1 MAFLSSLNIAAS
13 GMAAERLRLD
23 VISQN
28 VANAKTTR
36 TEDGTPYRR
45 QVVLFSENKGF
56 NSVLEETIAKRKEKI
71 AGGVPANTVSA
82 TKNKGVLVTEIVEDE
97 TPLTPVYDPTHPDAD
112 ENGYYYLPNVDVA
125 EEEMDA
131 MAATRSYEANLAVLN
146 AVKSMAQT
154 AQALFEKITKQFQ
167 TKAFAFV
174 RKADYKNLLAMVQN
188 EHPQTIAL
196 ILSYARSDQAS
207 AILSELPKKTRI
219 DVVER
224 MAKMDRASPDVVK
237 SIERTLEK
245 KFDNL
250 VTADTTEVG
259 GIDYVAEVMNNVDR
273 ATEKYIFDELTL
285 RDPKLA
291 DDIRSKMFVFE
302 DIVTLDNMAIQA
314 FIPEV
319 DSKDLAV
326 AIKGSTPEVAEC
338 IYANMST
345 RMRESVQTDVEYL
358 HNVRMRDVE
367 EAQQRIVSIIR
378 RLEDEGTLVIS
389 KGNKED
395 EIIA

>member
-45 QVVLFSENKGF
+45 Q
-56 NSVLEETIAKRKEKI
+56 RKEKI

-154 AQALFEKITKQFQ
+154 A
-167 TKAFAFV
+167 
-174 RKADYKNLLAMVQN
+174 
-188 EHPQTIAL
+188 
-196 ILSYARSDQAS
+196 LS
-207 AILSELPKKTRI
+207 I
-219 DVVER
+219 
-224 MAKMDRASPDVVK
+224 
-237 SIERTLEK
+237 
-245 KFDNL
+245 
-250 VTADTTEVG
+250 G
-259 GIDYVAEVMNNVDR
+259 NN
-273 ATEKYIFDELTL
+273 
-285 RDPKLA
+285 
-291 DDIRSKMFVFE
+291 
-302 DIVTLDNMAIQA
+302 
-314 FIPEV
+314 
-319 DSKDLAV
+319 
-326 AIKGSTPEVAEC
+326 
-338 IYANMST
+338 
-345 RMRESVQTDVEYL
+345 
-358 HNVRMRDVE
+358 
-367 EAQQRIVSIIR
+367 
-378 RLEDEGTLVIS
+378 
-389 KGNKED
+389 
-395 EIIA
+395 

>member
-125 EEEMDA
+125 EEQMDA

-154 AQALFEKITKQFQ
+154 A
-167 TKAFAFV
+167 
-174 RKADYKNLLAMVQN
+174 
-188 EHPQTIAL
+188 
-196 ILSYARSDQAS
+196 LSS
-207 AILSELPKKTRI
+207 
-219 DVVER
+219 
-224 MAKMDRASPDVVK
+224 
-237 SIERTLEK
+237 
-245 KFDNL
+245 
-250 VTADTTEVG
+250 
-259 GIDYVAEVMNNVDR
+259 
-273 ATEKYIFDELTL
+273 
-285 RDPKLA
+285 
-291 DDIRSKMFVFE
+291 
-302 DIVTLDNMAIQA
+302 
-314 FIPEV
+314 
-319 DSKDLAV
+319 AV
-326 AIKGSTPEVAEC
+326 AVRYKVYPPAFPFSFYTSAFLTVSTAIINCNNTAVFLSHYCLQAYYISLRCIKIP
-338 IYANMST
+338 
-345 RMRESVQTDVEYL
+345 
-358 HNVRMRDVE
+358 
-367 EAQQRIVSIIR
+367 
-378 RLEDEGTLVIS
+378 
-389 KGNKED
+389 
-395 EIIA
+395 

>member
-131 MAATRSYEANLAVLN
+131 MAATRSYEANLAVPLRYN
-146 AVKSMAQT
+146 YDKP
-154 AQALFEKITKQFQ
+154 EKPRISRVFGYLARFFILFQ
-167 TKAFAFV
+167 T
-174 RKADYKNLLAMVQN
+174 
-188 EHPQTIAL
+188 E
-196 ILSYARSDQAS
+196 
-207 AILSELPKKTRI
+207 
-219 DVVER
+219 
-224 MAKMDRASPDVVK
+224 K
-237 SIERTLEK
+237 SSR
-245 KFDNL
+245 
-250 VTADTTEVG
+250 EV
-259 GIDYVAEVMNNVDR
+259 
-273 ATEKYIFDELTL
+273 
-285 RDPKLA
+285 
-291 DDIRSKMFVFE
+291 
-302 DIVTLDNMAIQA
+302 
-314 FIPEV
+314 
-319 DSKDLAV
+319 
-326 AIKGSTPEVAEC
+326 
-338 IYANMST
+338 
-345 RMRESVQTDVEYL
+345 
-358 HNVRMRDVE
+358 
-367 EAQQRIVSIIR
+367 II
-378 RLEDEGTLVIS
+378 S
-389 KGNKED
+389 
-395 EIIA
+395 

>member
-1 MAFLSSLNIAAS
+1 MEALTSAQKAAIIISSIGTENASEVFKHFSDEEVEQITLEIARMNYYPMEVVDSVLN
-13 GMAAERLRLD
+13 EFYELCLTQK
-23 VISQN
+23 VIS
-28 VANAKTTR
+28 
-36 TEDGTPYRR
+36 E
-45 QVVLFSENKGF
+45 
-56 NSVLEETIAKRKEKI
+56 
-71 AGGVPANTVSA
+71 GGVEYARDILEKAFGP
-82 TKNKGVLVTEIVEDE
+82 
-97 TPLTPVYDPTHPDAD
+97 
-112 ENGYYYLPNVDVA
+112 
-125 EEEMDA
+125 
-131 MAATRSYEANLAVLN
+131 
-146 AVKSMAQT
+146 QT
-154 AQALFEKITKQFQ
+154 AQALFEKITKQF
-167 TKAFAFV
+167 
-174 RKADYKNLLAMVQN
+174 LLAMVQN

-389 KGNKED
+389 KGGKED